1 MSSFRNTDVLII
13 GSGLSGLSAALMLPD
28 NLKITLITKTSL
40 DECSTSWAQGGI
52 ASVLSNDDN
61 FDIHIE
67 DTLTNGHELNNRDVV
82 EKIIKNGP
90 SMINWLVDQKVKFS
104 NKNKVFDLTLEG
116 GHSKRRIVH
125 AKDQTGKIIHNN
137 LDEIVRNK
145 KNITVIENLQVID
158 IICRETSTKK
168 NCIGAYIYDSYN
180 NKVITYSS
188 KKVILATGG
197 AGKIYQ
203 YTTNPNTSTGDG
215 IAIAWRAGC
224 TISNMEFMQFHPT
237 CLYHPDVKSF
247 LISESMR
254 GEGAK
259 LLDING
265 RPFMHKYDEREELA
279 PRDIVAR
286 AIDNEIKANDNDFV
300 YLDISMK
307 NSEYIMNRFPSIY
320 KKCKSINLDIT
331 KSPIPVVPAS
341 HYMCGGVKTDIHGR
355 TNVENLYVI
364 GESAHTGFHGANR
377 LASNSLLECLVMS
390 KYCSIDI
397 NKSIDLSVPHFGNI
411 MNWDDTYV
419 TNSKE
424 SYKISH
430 NWGDIRKL
438 MWNYV
443 GIVRTEKN
451 LKLALEKIN
460 IIEKEV
466 MSYYQQYSISSD
478 FLELRNIVQVSKLI
492 TKSALNRK
500 ESRGLHYCVDFP
512 QTDRKYAKNTELTK
526 DTFHQNLQLVKL
538 KV

>member
-1 MSSFRNTDVLII
+1 MSSFRNTDILII

-28 NLKITLITKTSL
+28 NLKITLITKTTL

-52 ASVLSNDDN
+52 ASVLSNDDK
-61 FDIHIE
+61 FDIHVE

-90 SMINWLVDQKVKFS
+90 SMINWLVNQKIKFS
-104 NKNKVFDLTLEG
+104 NKNRKLDLTLEG

-125 AKDQTGKIIHNN
+125 AKDQTGKIIHDS
-137 LDEIVRNK
+137 LDKIVRNK
-145 KNITVIENLQVID
+145 KNITVKENLQVID
-158 IICRETSTKK
+158 VICRGNSENKY
-168 NCIGAYIYDSYN
+168 CIGAYVYDSEI

-224 TISNMEFMQFHPT
+224 TISNMEFIQFHPT
-237 CLYHPDVKSF
+237 CLYHPEVKSF

-259 LLDING
+259 LLDIHG
-265 RPFMHKYDEREELA
+265 KPFMHKYDDREELA

-307 NSEYIMNRFPSIY
+307 SSEYIMNRFPSIY
-320 KKCKSINLDIT
+320 KKCKSIDIDIT

-341 HYMCGGVKTDIHGR
+341 HYTCGGVNTDIHGR
-355 TNVENLYVI
+355 TNIKNLYVI

-390 KYCSIDI
+390 KYCSIDV
-397 NKSIDLSVPHFGNI
+397 NENIDYSMPHYGNI

-419 TNSKE
+419 TKSKE

-443 GIVRTEKN
+443 GIVRSHKN
-451 LKLALEKIN
+451 LNLALEKIN

-466 MSYYQQYSISSD
+466 MNYYQQYSISSD

-492 TKSALNRK
+492 TKSALERK
-500 ESRGLHYCVDFP
+500 ESRGLHYCEDFP
-512 QTDRKYAKNTELTK
+512 KTLNKYNRNTELSK
-526 DTFHQNLQLVKL
+526 DSFNQNLQLVKL
-538 KV
+538 RV